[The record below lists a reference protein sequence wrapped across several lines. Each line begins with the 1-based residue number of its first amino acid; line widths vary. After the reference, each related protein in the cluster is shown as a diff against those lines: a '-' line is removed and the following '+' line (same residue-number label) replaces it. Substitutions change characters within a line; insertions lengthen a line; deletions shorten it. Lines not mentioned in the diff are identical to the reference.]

1 MSAWSVGAT
10 SRPAVRAEIAADSQ
24 GVKGF
29 VDQLVVW
36 IPGDVVSLYVAGVTA
51 IGVTSPQPWLVVTA
65 VLLAPAVVLL
75 GNASLK
81 PSERQSHLVKR
92 ATLAAIATA
101 IWTLAVPGSGWQAI
115 AWIKDNASSVAVAA
129 AAIGLVFGLASNA
142 LIPKEEA

>member
-10 SRPAVRAEIAADSQ
+10 SRPAVRAELAADSQ

-29 VDQLVVW
+29 VDKLVVW

-51 IGVTSPQPWLVVTA
+51 MGVASPQPWFVLVIVF
-65 VLLAPAVVLL
+65 LAPAVVLL

-81 PSERQSHLVKR
+81 PPERQSHLVRR
-92 ATLAAIATA
+92 AILAAFATA

-115 AWIKDNASSVAVAA
+115 AWIKDNASSVAVVA
-129 AAIGLVFGLASNA
+129 AAIGLVFGLAASA